1 MNLHIKFYRS
11 CGMSLI
17 AFDAFALVIKGF
29 DYIILYSRQEIAA
42 GIDRGLIPVGSD
54 ILK

>member
-1 MNLHIKFYRS
+1 
-11 CGMSLI
+11 MSLI

-29 DYIILYSRQEIAA
+29 VYIILYRRQEIAA